1 MTNEQRQL
9 ESEAMEVLEMLE
21 DMVEYVCKEHTISG
35 EKVYFLINEL
45 SRIKLNELPM
55 AAGTAA
61 LEMETGAAALL
72 VNHKRRPNENP
83 PPGTQMRCPCPAP
96 ASR

>member
-35 EKVYFLINEL
+35 EKVYFMIHEL
-45 SRIKLNELPM
+45 SRIKLEQFPQD
-55 AAGTAA
+55 
-61 LEMETGAAALL
+61 
-72 VNHKRRPNENP
+72 PDID
-83 PPGTQMRCPCPAP
+83 
-96 ASR
+96 